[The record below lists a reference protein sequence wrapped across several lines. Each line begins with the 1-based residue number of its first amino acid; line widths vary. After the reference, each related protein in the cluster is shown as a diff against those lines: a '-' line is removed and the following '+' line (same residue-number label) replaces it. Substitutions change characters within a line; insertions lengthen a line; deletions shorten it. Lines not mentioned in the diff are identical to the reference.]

1 MEVLILGGTGA
12 MGVHLTN
19 ILENKGCKVTVTT
32 RRSIP
37 STDKVRYIQGN
48 AMDDAFFEKVCDMKM
63 WDAIVD
69 FMVYDSIKLKCR
81 IGKFLDST
89 KQYVFISSARVYAD
103 SPDAL
108 INENSARLLDVCKDE
123 EYLLTDEYALAKARE
138 ENVLFNQ
145 NSKNWT
151 IIRPSLTYSE
161 NRLQL
166 GVYEKENWLYRAMH
180 GRSIVFSK
188 DLLERFYTLSYG
200 RDVADGIAS
209 VIGRKEAYGE
219 AIHPVIEKSY
229 QWKDILDLYVDELEQ
244 ITGKRP
250 EVKLTEK
257 CTNLDISGMQYQVKY
272 GRYFSRHFDNSKIK
286 KFADT
291 EEWLDTKDGL
301 SMSLRKFMKNPRFN
315 NINWIVEACI
325 DRAVKEKTP
334 LSEIPSL
341 KEKIF
346 YLLYRYRMEKII
358 EVYQH
363 IKKFTDNC
371 NKKQSKR
378 KIFQR

>member
-12 MGVHLTN
+12 MGVHLVD
-19 ILENKGCKVTVTT
+19 ILENKGCNITVTT

-37 STDKVRYIQGN
+37 SIDKVRYIQGN
-48 AMDDAFFEKVCDMKM
+48 AMDDAFFEKVCDIKM

-69 FMVYDSIKLKCR
+69 FMVYDSIKLKRR
-81 IGKFLDST
+81 IGKFLSST

-108 INENSARLLDVCKDE
+108 INEDSARLLDVCTDE
-123 EYLLTDEYALAKARE
+123 EYLSTDEYALAKARE
-138 ENVLFNQ
+138 ENVLFEQ
-145 NSKNWT
+145 NAKNWT

-166 GVYEKENWLYRAMH
+166 GVYEKENWLYRAIH

-188 DLLERFYTLSYG
+188 DLLEKFYTLSYG

-209 VIGRKEAYGE
+209 VIGREEAYGE
-219 AIHPVIEKSY
+219 AVHPVIAKSY
-229 QWKDILDLYVDELEQ
+229 QWKDILDLYVDEIER

-257 CTNLDISGMQYQVKY
+257 CTNLDIHGLQYQVKY
-272 GRYFSRHFDNSKIK
+272 GRYFSRHFDNSKIR

-291 EEWLDTKDGL
+291 EEWLDMKEGL
-301 SMSLRKFMKNPRFN
+301 SMCLRRFMKNPKFN

-325 DRAVKEKTP
+325 DRAVKERTP
-334 LSEIPSL
+334 LSEIPALKDKIVYLCYRYKLEKVIEINHLIKISL
-341 KEKIF
+341 KK
-346 YLLYRYRMEKII
+346 LVRR
-358 EVYQH
+358 
-363 IKKFTDNC
+363 
-371 NKKQSKR
+371 
-378 KIFQR
+378 